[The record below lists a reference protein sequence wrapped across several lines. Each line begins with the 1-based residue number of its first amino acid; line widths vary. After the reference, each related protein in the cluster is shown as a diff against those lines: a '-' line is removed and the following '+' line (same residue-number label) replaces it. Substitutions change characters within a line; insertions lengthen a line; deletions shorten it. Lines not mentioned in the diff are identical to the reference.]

1 MQTKNLLI
9 VDDSRMVR
17 KIISVSLK
25 GEKQFTLY
33 EAASGLE
40 ALDRLSEAQ
49 IDLIFTDIN
58 MPNMDG
64 LEFIKRCKEDEMSKD
79 IPIIVI
85 STEDGIEDRQRA
97 MELGASGFV
106 SKPLDKQSILD
117 ITNSVLKFWKPG
129 TVKSEERT

>member
-25 GEKQFTLY
+25 GENYSLY
-33 EAASGLE
+33 EASSGLE
-40 ALDRLSEAQ
+40 ALDKLTETP

-64 LEFIKRCKEDEMSKD
+64 LEFIKRCKEDEMFKD
-79 IPIIVI
+79 IPIVVI
-85 STEDGIEDRQRA
+85 TTEDGIEDRDRA
-97 MELGASGFV
+97 LGLGAEGFV
-106 SKPLDKQSILD
+106 SKPLDRESIIS
-117 ITNSVLKFWKPG
+117 ITNSVL
-129 TVKSEERT
+129 SSS

>member
-17 KIISVSLK
+17 KIISVNLK
-25 GEKQFTLY
+25 SEKHFKIT
-33 EAASGLE
+33 EASSGLE
-40 ALDRLSEAQ
+40 ALDKLMESP

-64 LEFIKRCKEDEMSKD
+64 LEFIKRCKEDAQFSE

-85 STEDGIEDRQRA
+85 STEDGVEDRQRA
-97 MELGASGFV
+97 MELGATGFV
-106 SKPLDKQSILD
+106 SKPLDRDSILD
-117 ITNSVLKFWKPG
+117 IITSTLG
-129 TVKSEERT
+129 TE

>member
-1 MQTKNLLI
+1 MQTKNLLV

-17 KIISVSLK
+17 KIISVSLRHEQQIK
-25 GEKQFTLY
+25 LY

-40 ALDRLSEAQ
+40 ALDKLMETK

-64 LEFIKRCKEDEMSKD
+64 FELIRRCKGDDLFKH

-85 STEDGIEDRQRA
+85 TTQDNVADRERA
-97 MELGASGFV
+97 MELGAAGFV
-106 SKPLDKQSILD
+106 TKPLEREMIIK
-117 ITNSVLKFWKPG
+117 ITNSMLLA
-129 TVKSEERT
+129 

>member
-25 GEKQFTLY
+25 NEENIVLH
-33 EAASGLE
+33 EASSGLE
-40 ALDRLSEAQ
+40 ALDKLTEEEF
-49 IDLIFTDIN
+49 DLIFTDIN

-64 LEFIKRCKEDEMSKD
+64 LEFIKRCKEDEMFKD

-85 STEDGIEDRQRA
+85 TTEDGIEDRQRA
-97 MELGASGFV
+97 MELGATGFV

-117 ITNSVLKFWKPG
+117 ITYSTLGSQP
-129 TVKSEERT
+129 E

>member
-1 MQTKNLLI
+1 MQTKNLLV

-17 KIISVSLK
+17 KIISVSLRHDK
-25 GEKQFTLY
+25 RIKLY

-40 ALDRLSEAQ
+40 ALDKLTEAE

-64 LEFIKRCKEDEMSKD
+64 LEFIKRCKEDDMFQH

-85 STEDGIEDRQRA
+85 TTEDGVEDRERA
-97 MELGASGFV
+97 LALGAASYV
-106 SKPLDKQSILD
+106 IKPLDRDSIIE
-117 ITNSVLKFWKPG
+117 ITNSMLP
-129 TVKSEERT
+129 SET

>member
-25 GEKQFTLY
+25 NEKSIMLH
-33 EAASGLE
+33 EASSGLD
-40 ALDRLSEAQ
+40 ALDKLMEEEF
-49 IDLIFTDIN
+49 DLIFTDIN

-64 LEFIKRCKEDEMSKD
+64 LEFIKRCKEDEMFKD

-85 STEDGIEDRQRA
+85 TTEDGVEDRQRA
-97 MELGASGFV
+97 MELGATGFV
-106 SKPLDKQSILD
+106 SKPLDKQSLLD
-117 ITNSVLKFWKPG
+117 ITYSMLDLK
-129 TVKSEERT
+129 

>member
-1 MQTKNLLI
+1 MQKKNLLI

-25 GEKQFTLY
+25 NEKRVVLY
-33 EAASGLE
+33 EASSGLD
-40 ALDRLSEAQ
+40 ALDKLMEEQ
-49 IDLIFTDIN
+49 FDLIFTDIN

-64 LEFIKRCKEDEMSKD
+64 LEFIKRCKEDEMYKD

-85 STEDGIEDRQRA
+85 TTEDGVEDRQRA
-97 MELGASGFV
+97 MDLGATGFV

-117 ITNSVLKFWKPG
+117 ITYSMLGLEPA
-129 TVKSEERT
+129 

>member
-25 GEKQFTLY
+25 NEKQIVLH

-40 ALDRLSEAQ
+40 ALDKLMEAEV
-49 IDLIFTDIN
+49 DLIFTDIN

-64 LEFIKRCKEDEMSKD
+64 LEFIKRCKEDEMFKH

-85 STEDGIEDRQRA
+85 TTEDGLEDRGRA
-97 MELGASGFV
+97 MELGATGFV

-117 ITNSVLKFWKPG
+117 ITYSTLELNP
-129 TVKSEERT
+129 E

>member
-1 MQTKNLLI
+1 MQIKNLLI

-17 KIISVSLK
+17 KIIAVSFK
-25 GEKQFTLY
+25 GEARFKLY

-40 ALDRLSEAQ
+40 AFDKLMEAD
-49 IDLIFTDIN
+49 INLIFTDIN

-64 LEFIKRCKEDEMSKD
+64 LEFIRRCKEDDLFKD

-85 STEDGIEDRQRA
+85 TTEDGVEDRQRA
-97 MELGASGFV
+97 IELGATGFV

-117 ITNSVLKFWKPG
+117 ITSSTLG
-129 TVKSEERT
+129 L

>member
-1 MQTKNLLI
+1 METKNLLI

-25 GEKQFTLY
+25 GGNFKLY
-33 EAASGLE
+33 EASSGLE
-40 ALDRLSEAQ
+40 ALDKLMETN

-64 LEFIKRCKEDEMSKD
+64 LEFIKRCKDDDMFKH

-85 STEDGIEDRQRA
+85 TTEDGVEDRERA
-97 MELGASGFV
+97 LQLGAAGFV
-106 SKPLDKQSILD
+106 SKPLDRESIIT
-117 ITNSVLKFWKPG
+117 ITNSVLG
-129 TVKSEERT
+129 SGE

>member
-17 KIISVSLK
+17 KIISVSLRH
-25 GEKQFTLY
+25 EKHIKLY

-40 ALDRLSEAQ
+40 ALDKLMETN

-64 LEFIKRCKEDEMSKD
+64 LEFIKRCKEDEMFKD

-85 STEDGIEDRQRA
+85 TTEDGVEDRERA
-97 MELGASGFV
+97 LEIGAAGYV
-106 SKPLDKQSILD
+106 TKPLDRERIIT
-117 ITNSVLKFWKPG
+117 ITNSML
-129 TVKSEERT
+129 TS

>member
-17 KIISVSLK
+17 KIIAVSLK
-25 GEKQFTLY
+25 SEKQIHLH
-33 EAASGLE
+33 EASSGLE
-40 ALDRLSEAQ
+40 ALDKLMETP

-64 LEFIKRCKEDEMSKD
+64 LEFIKRCKEDDLFKT

-85 STEDGIEDRQRA
+85 TTEDGVEDRQRA
-97 MELGASGFV
+97 LELGAAGFV
-106 SKPLDKQSILD
+106 SKPLDKESILD
-117 ITNSVLKFWKPG
+117 ITYSTLGVQAK
-129 TVKSEERT
+129 

>member
-1 MQTKNLLI
+1 MQTKNLLV

-17 KIISVSLK
+17 KIISVSLRH
-25 GEKQFTLY
+25 EKQIKLY

-40 ALDRLSEAQ
+40 ALDKLMETN

-64 LEFIKRCKEDEMSKD
+64 LEFIKRCKEDEMFKD

-85 STEDGIEDRQRA
+85 TTEEGIEDRERA
-97 MELGASGFV
+97 LELGAAGYV
-106 SKPLDKQSILD
+106 TKPLDRESIIN
-117 ITNSVLKFWKPG
+117 ITNSML
-129 TVKSEERT
+129 TS

>member
-1 MQTKNLLI
+1 MQTKNLLV

-17 KIISVSLK
+17 KIISVSLRH
-25 GEKQFTLY
+25 EKHIRLY

-40 ALDRLSEAQ
+40 ALDKLIATN

-64 LEFIKRCKEDEMSKD
+64 LELIKRCKEDEKFKD

-85 STEDGIEDRQRA
+85 TTEDRVEDRERA
-97 MELGASGFV
+97 LELGAAGFV
-106 SKPLDKQSILD
+106 TKPLDRESI
-117 ITNSVLKFWKPG
+117 IKMTNSMLL
-129 TVKSEERT
+129 SEET

>member
-25 GEKQFTLY
+25 GEKHFKLY
-33 EAASGLE
+33 EASSGLE
-40 ALDRLSEAQ
+40 ALDKLVETP

-64 LEFIKRCKEDEMSKD
+64 LEFMKRCKDDDLLKT

-85 STEDGIEDRQRA
+85 TTEDGVEDRQRA
-97 MELGASGFV
+97 LELGAAGFV
-106 SKPLDKQSILD
+106 SKPLDKESILT
-117 ITNSVLKFWKPG
+117 ITYATLGLQP
-129 TVKSEERT
+129 T

>member
-25 GEKQFTLY
+25 GEQQFKLY

-40 ALDRLSEAQ
+40 ALDKLLETE

-64 LEFIKRCKEDEMSKD
+64 LELIKRCKEDEMFQN

-85 STEDGIEDRQRA
+85 STEDGVEDRERA
-97 MELGASGFV
+97 MELGAAGFV
-106 SKPLDKQSILD
+106 SKPLDKQSILE
-117 ITNSVLKFWKPG
+117 ITNSMLGW
-129 TVKSEERT
+129 

>member
-1 MQTKNLLI
+1 MQIKNLLI

-25 GEKQFTLY
+25 NEKQINLH

-40 ALDRLSEAQ
+40 ALDKLMETEV
-49 IDLIFTDIN
+49 DLIFTDIN

-64 LEFIKRCKEDEMSKD
+64 LEFIKRCKEDDMFKH

-85 STEDGIEDRQRA
+85 TTEDGVEDRGRA
-97 MELGASGFV
+97 MELGATGFV
-106 SKPLDKQSILD
+106 SKPLDKQSIIE
-117 ITNSVLKFWKPG
+117 ITYSTLG
-129 TVKSEERT
+129 LQSE

>member
-1 MQTKNLLI
+1 MQTKKLLI
-9 VDDSRMVR
+9 VDDSKMVR

-25 GEKQFTLY
+25 NEKNIQLY

-40 ALDRLSEAQ
+40 ALDKLME
-49 IDLIFTDIN
+49 IDVDLIFTDIN

-64 LEFIKRCKEDEMSKD
+64 LEFIKRCKEDEMFEH

-85 STEDGIEDRQRA
+85 STEDGVEDRERA

-106 SKPLDKQSILD
+106 SKPLDKESILS
-117 ITNSVLKFWKPG
+117 IIHSMLG
-129 TVKSEERT
+129 S